1 MNIKL
6 TQFHGMAPKIGERN
20 LSNEGSQESRNANLW
35 SGEIRALRK
44 PLDIEIP
51 AKSGS
56 IKTIYLLNDKWLHW
70 TQDVDVVGAPS
81 ETDDA
86 GRTYYSGHNNPK
98 STNYDLATTGGS
110 EYPEAFY
117 RLGLP
122 SPDTEPTITPSGG
135 SGSAD
140 TRSYLYTFITD
151 WGEESPPS
159 VSAEATGKVD
169 DTWALTNMDAAPPN
183 SMTITGITHASGI
196 ATITVSSNHFLET
209 KEVVEFSGVVG
220 AVELNGLILPVTR
233 TGAEEFTV
241 ELASMTAYTSGGT
254 ADREAP
260 IQTDSMMKNIYR
272 TNTAGNFVF
281 VAQVA
286 AATTSY
292 NDTVES
298 TALGEAIPSTR
309 YYAPPGDLVGMVS
322 LPNGILAGFVGKT
335 VYFCEPYQPHAY
347 PESYELNVSFN
358 IVGLGVFGSSVLVLT
373 DGTPYLITGS
383 HPANM
388 SMETL
393 NYQLSCVSRQSI
405 VGLRDGV
412 TFASPDGLVSYRG
425 GSPELITQGYLE
437 KREWSKYAPS
447 TMRGAIYDDRYYG
460 FYENGGDDFDVSG
473 GIIFDP
479 SEPSAVFTLTE
490 VTAAALYRKASTDDL
505 FMVSDGV
512 LRQFDSGGSEE
523 QVYWKSKAFVMPRP
537 CAMVAGKVR
546 FTETG
551 GVTQADS
558 EAALAAAMNTT
569 DDQVADGT
577 IISNGSLG
585 GFTLGA
591 YTVAGGPYLDVANDN
606 DSPLAGVTL
615 LVYANGDLVHT
626 EAVVDEN
633 PFRLPGDYLAD
644 VFEFEISSNELR
656 IHEVILA
663 DNMSELAGL

>member
-1 MNIKL
+1 MHIKL
-6 TQFHGMAPKIGERN
+6 SQFHGMAPKIGERN
-20 LSNEGSQESRNANLW
+20 LNNEGSQESRNANLW

-44 PLDIEIP
+44 PLDIGIP
-51 AKSGS
+51 AKTGT
-56 IKTIYLLNDKWLHW
+56 IKTIYLLDDKWLHW
-70 TQDVDVVGAPS
+70 TQDVDVVSAPS
-81 ETDDA
+81 ETEDA
-86 GRTYYSGHNNPK
+86 GRTYYSGHHNPK
-98 STNYDLATTGGS
+98 STNYDLATAGGS

-117 RLGLP
+117 RMGLP
-122 SPDTEPTITPSGG
+122 SPDNAPTVTPSGG
-135 SGSAD
+135 SATAD
-140 TRSYLYTFITD
+140 TRAYLYTFISA

-159 VSAEATGKVD
+159 VSKEATGKVD

-183 SMTITGITHASGI
+183 SMTITNITYASGV
-196 ATITVSSNHFLET
+196 ATVTVGSDHFLET
-209 KEVVEFSGVVG
+209 KEVVEFSDIIG
-220 AVELNGLILPVTR
+220 AVELNGLSLPVTR
-233 TGAEEFTV
+233 TATDEFTV
-241 ELASMTAYTSGGT
+241 AVEDMTAYTSGGT

-260 IQTDSMMKNIYR
+260 IQIAGMMKNIYR
-272 TNTAGNFVF
+272 TNTAGRFVF
-281 VAQVA
+281 VDQIAV
-286 AATTSY
+286 TTTTY
-292 NDTVES
+292 NDTVAS
-298 TALGEAIPSTR
+298 TELGEEIPSTD
-309 YYAPPGDLVGMVS
+309 YYAPPGDLTGIVS

-373 DGTPYLITGS
+373 EGTPYLITGS

-388 SMETL
+388 SMDAI

-437 KREWSKYAPS
+437 KLEWSKYSPS

-490 VTAAALYRKASTDDL
+490 VSAAALYRKASTDDL

-512 LRQFDSGGSEE
+512 LRQFDVGGSEE
-523 QVYWKSKAFVMPRP
+523 QAYWKSKAFVMPRP

-546 FTETG
+546 FTATG
-551 GVTQADS
+551 GVTKADS
-558 EAALAAAMNTT
+558 DAALAAAMETT
-569 DDQVADGT
+569 TAQIADGT

-585 GFTLGA
+585 GGPLGA
-591 YTVAGGPYLDVANDN
+591 YTLAGGPYLDVANN
-606 DSPLAGVTL
+606 NNPPLAAVTL
-615 LVYANGDLVHT
+615 LVYADGNLVHT

-633 PFRLPGDYLAD
+633 SFRLPGDYLAD